1 MVYISNP
8 SYRGRIRKIYFKFSS
23 KNVCVNT
30 NCIISLLEL
39 IVSYKI
45 NKQNTKIEISKIAD
59 IRRRNHNRL
68 CSFAKLNAKKPSV
81 EK

>member
-1 MVYISNP
+1 MLYISNP
-8 SYRGRIRKIYFKFSS
+8 SYRCTNRKIYFTFSS
-23 KNVCVNT
+23 KILCVNT
-30 NCIISLLEL
+30 NFIISLLEL

-45 NKQNTKIEISKIAD
+45 NKQNTKIEIAKIAD

-68 CSFAKLNAKKPSV
+68 CSSAKLNAKKPSV